1 MQPIAVDTAQLMQT
15 TKQLAQQLEQ
25 TKQEIRQ
32 LYEAAEHLNTMWTGP
47 ANRSFRSQFAAD
59 QQAAYDL
66 CDVLRQYI
74 QAMAYAG
81 NAYGACEQ
89 KVRELVESIRI

>member
-1 MQPIAVDTAQLMQT
+1 MQPIAVDTDQLLQT
-15 TKQLAQQLEQ
+15 TQKLAQQLAE
-25 TKQEIRQ
+25 TKQELKQ
-32 LYEAAEHLNTMWTGP
+32 LYEAVEHLNTMWTGP

-89 KVRELVESIRI
+89 KVGGLVKSIRI